1 MHRGCSWALRHGFAL
16 LQRVRSQPA
25 AGTQA
30 QMQEKDL
37 ELAVKLARELG
48 DRAEIA
54 EFFLGRARGSR

>member
-1 MHRGCSWALRHGFAL
+1 
-16 LQRVRSQPA
+16 
-25 AGTQA
+25 
-30 QMQEKDL
+30 MQEKDL